1 MINILKC
8 NDVDLK
14 TLIEINTNE
23 INNLKNS
30 SNVFPFMIGDINRL
44 QKENEQISFLIN
56 YLNNK

>member
-1 MINILKC
+1 MINILNC
-8 NDVDLK
+8 NNVDLK

-44 QKENEQISFLIN
+44 QKENKQISFLIN
-56 YLNNK
+56 HLNK

>member
-8 NDVDLK
+8 NNVDLN

-30 SNVFPFMIGDINRL
+30 SNLLPFMIGDINRL
-44 QKENEQISFLIN
+44 QKENKQLQILIN
-56 YLNNK
+56 HLKNI

>member
-1 MINILKC
+1 MINILNC
-8 NDVDLK
+8 NNVDLT

-44 QKENEQISFLIN
+44 QKENKQLQILIN
-56 YLNNK
+56 HLKNI

>member
-1 MINILKC
+1 MINILNC
-8 NDVDLK
+8 NNVDLT

-44 QKENEQISFLIN
+44 QKENKQLQILIDH
-56 YLNNK
+56 LNK

>member
-1 MINILKC
+1 MINILNC
-8 NDVDLK
+8 NNIDLN

-44 QKENEQISFLIN
+44 QKENKELTFLIN
-56 YLNNK
+56 HLNK

>member
-8 NDVDLK
+8 NNVDLN

-44 QKENEQISFLIN
+44 QKENKQLQILIDH
-56 YLNNK
+56 LNK